1 LSVWFPFR
9 VRYDYIVFGDVDS
22 IAAHPNH
29 FGVWRELK
37 ELFVKLTLVM
47 ASVLA
52 LFSLPALADEN
63 PAGSAPKTD
72 APAEHRVLAVVGGTE
87 ITVEQLSRVLSKI
100 EDLQSKT
107 AEERAQV
114 EQMILR
120 GLIAQAT
127 VHKMLEKENVQCSEA
142 ELAAFCKTKYGKKAE
157 KAKVSVEQYIK
168 DNKIPQNEII
178 DQANLYKIMTEAG
191 TTEKVAA
198 FIKDNPDY
206 FNGTKVHACHILIR
220 SDPMDS
226 TEAQLAAR
234 KKIEAIAARI
244 QDGKVS
250 FEDAARSDSDDTDTR
265 KDGGDLGESTF
276 GKMVVARNI
285 VLGFS
290 QAAFKLK
297 KGETSPVIHTEVGF
311 HLIKI
316 IDRTPGSEPQD
327 PLAQK
332 LAQAVL
338 RNQIENRVMEMTISG
353 DCPIQ
358 IKK

>member
-1 LSVWFPFR
+1 
-9 VRYDYIVFGDVDS
+9 
-22 IAAHPNH
+22 
-29 FGVWRELK
+29 
-37 ELFVKLTLVM
+37 VKLILAMT
-47 ASVLA
+47 SVLA
-52 LFSLPALADEN
+52 LFSLLALAAEN
-63 PAGSAPKTD
+63 PPAPAPKTD

-87 ITVEQLSRVLSKI
+87 ITTEQLNRVLTKI
-100 EDLQSKT
+100 GDLQSKPP
-107 AEERAQV
+107 EERAQIERV
-114 EQMILR
+114 FL
-120 GLIAQAT
+120 GALIAQVVT
-127 VHKMLEKENVQCSEA
+127 HKLMEKEHVQCSEA
-142 ELAAFCKTKYGKKAE
+142 ELTAFCKTKFGKKAE
-157 KAKVSVEQYIK
+157 EANVSVEQYMK

-178 DQANLYKIMTEAG
+178 DQANFNKIMTEAS
-191 TTEKVAA
+191 TKEKVAA

-206 FNGTKVHACHILIR
+206 FNGTKVHACHILIK

-244 QDGKVS
+244 QEGKVS

-265 KDGGDLGESTF
+265 KDGGDLGEYTF
-276 GKMVVARNI
+276 GKIVVARNI

-290 QAAFKLK
+290 AAAFKLK
-297 KGETSPVIHTEVGF
+297 KGETSPIVHTEVGF

-316 IDRTPGSEPQD
+316 IDRTPGGEPQD
-327 PLAQK
+327 PLAKK

-338 RNQIENRVMEMTISG
+338 RNQVGDRIVNMAISG